1 MEVNSERCCYQ
12 VDKIANPPQSRK
24 RSVSERDFARSA
36 RHSRTAGDPVQK
48 NLLDDSVPLD
58 LTQKA
63 LRKTARVE
71 VSRQQEHSSEGDSS
85 SSRELLHLLTFPN
98 KLWRIVNCGIF
109 ESLRWDDSGAYLV
122 IDVEMFQKEFLD
134 RKEQPRIFHI
144 NSMKSFVCQLNL
156 YGFRKVSYAQE
167 RSASLSAL
175 LVELSE
181 LSRANKLLFFYNPK
195 FQRGCEHLL
204 QYMTRRVRI
213 KDAKKD
219 GKTGKP
225 GSMVKA
231 GGKRKGRM
239 FWGETDQAS
248 QSHGGVKPE
257 VSSTWRCPSPKSEDM
272 GSPWMNQNQDEQS
285 EGLSTEADPGNFSS
299 HHLACV
305 TDLSRSLLQVISI
318 LTEATS
324 HESQDPAVVSNGAQF
339 QAMVTAWMS
348 LCSTCFSLPLITA
361 LFLKRN
367 TAHLASQANTDCFQS
382 SEATGSA
389 TQP

>member
-1 MEVNSERCCYQ
+1 MTEVKSDKCCE
-12 VDKIANPPQSRK
+12 VDTAYLLNPPQSRK

-36 RHSRTAGDPVQK
+36 THSSTSGNPELRA
-48 NLLDDSVPLD
+48 LLDDSDPLV

-98 KLWRIVNCGIF
+98 KLWRIVNCDLF
-109 ESLRWDDSGAYLV
+109 ESLRWDDSGVYLV

-134 RKEQPRIFHI
+134 RKEQPRIFEA
-144 NSMKSFVCQLNL
+144 NCMKSFVRQLNL
-156 YGFRKVSYAQE
+156 YGFRKVNFAQE
-167 RSASLSAL
+167 RG
-175 LVELSE
+175 
-181 LSRANKLLFFYNPK
+181 LLFFYNHN
-195 FQRGCEHLL
+195 FQRGGEHLL
-204 QYMTRRVRI
+204 QYMMRRVGI
-213 KDAKKD
+213 KAAKKD
-219 GKTGKP
+219 GRGGKP
-225 GSMVKA
+225 GATVKT

-239 FWGETDQAS
+239 FCGETDQAS

-305 TDLSRSLLQVISI
+305 TDLSRSLLQVIFA

-324 HESQDPAVVSNGAQF
+324 HESQDPAVVSDGAQF

-367 TAHLASQANTDCFQS
+367 TAHLASQANTDCFQN